1 MNVRIEKS
9 TARGR
14 IVAPP
19 SKSYAHRLL
28 VCAALAN
35 GKSTIKNVSLSDD
48 IRATIDC
55 LRALGARIDCIDT
68 LSPQTVRIVGVN
80 GKVRVKD
87 DLYCRESGSTL
98 RFLLPLS
105 LLALNNTPE
114 KEKVVLHGTQRLIE
128 RGVSVYEQAFPNA
141 IFHKERSLSESALH
155 IRGEINGG
163 DYLVRGDV
171 SSQFITGLLFALP
184 LLSNG
189 GNVTI
194 LPPFESASYV
204 DVTLHALNDFGID
217 VRRLDDGRFFVK
229 GRQTYR
235 PKDATVEGDWSN
247 AAFLYAL
254 SFLGGSIDVCGVN
267 EHSAQGDKVCVDAFR
282 SLSKGKCTAN
292 LSNCPDLAPVLF
304 AFAAANHGALFTGT
318 RRLKIKESDRA
329 AAMREELSKFGVE
342 AILTDDTAEIIAPKT
357 LHAPTQPL
365 SSHNDHR
372 IAMALSLLCS
382 LTGGEITDAE
392 AVKKSYPSFYDD
404 LSSLGIVLE
413 KL

>member
-1 MNVRIEKS
+1 MNVRIQKS
-9 TARGR
+9 TANGR

-19 SKSYAHRLL
+19 SKSYTHRLL

-35 GKSTIKNVSLSDD
+35 GESMVENVSLSDD

-55 LRALGARIDCIDT
+55 LRALGARIDCVD
-68 LSPQTVRIVGVN
+68 SPFPQTVRVQGVG

-105 LLALNNTPE
+105 LLALTNTPDCDN
-114 KEKVVLHGTQRLIE
+114 VVLHGTQRLIE
-128 RGVSVYEQAFPNA
+128 RGVGVYEQAFTNA
-141 IFHKERSLSESALH
+141 SFIKESTPKQSALH
-155 IRGEINGG
+155 IRGTISGG
-163 DYLVRGDV
+163 NYVVRGDV
-171 SSQFITGLLFALP
+171 SSQFITGLLFTLP
-184 LLSNG
+184 LLPNG

-204 DVTLHALNDFGID
+204 DVTLHALNEFGI
-217 VRRLDDGRFFVK
+217 VVHRLDETHFSVEGK
-229 GRQTYR
+229 QTYT
-235 PKDATVEGDWSN
+235 PNNATVEGDWSN

-254 SFLGGSIDVCGVN
+254 SYLGGSVDVYGVDKN
-267 EHSAQGDKVCVDAFR
+267 SAQGDKVCLDVFR
-282 SLSKGKCTAN
+282 ALSVGKGTAD

-304 AFAAANHGALFTGT
+304 AFAAAKHGALFTGT
-318 RRLKIKESDRA
+318 CRLKIKESDRA

-342 AILTDDTAEIIAPKT
+342 VLLTDDTAEIIAPKT

-365 SSHNDHR
+365 FSHNDHR
-372 IAMALSLLCS
+372 IAMALTLLCS
-382 LTGGEITDAE
+382 LTGGEITNAE

-404 LSSLGIVLE
+404 LSALGIAVE
-413 KL
+413 TF